1 LATGQGIPLNQFWK
15 VLPIQTRRQVL
26 ATLSRIVAEHLPK
39 PRTRREADHD
49 RD

>member
-1 LATGQGIPLNQFWK
+1 M
-15 VLPIQTRRQVL
+15 LPAESRRQVL

-39 PRTRREADHD
+39 PQMRREVDHD